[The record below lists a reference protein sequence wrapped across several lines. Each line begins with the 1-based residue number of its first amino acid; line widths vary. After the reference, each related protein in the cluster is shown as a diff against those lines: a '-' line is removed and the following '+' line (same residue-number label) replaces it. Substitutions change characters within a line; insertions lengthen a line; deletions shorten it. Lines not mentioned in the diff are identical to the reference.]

1 MSAGENN
8 CLDQLL
14 CFTAIMRGH
23 GALSIGS
30 LGSLDRS
37 SPCLLRNDR
46 RKLAASGL
54 RRYRN
59 SWLAVNRKTFS
70 DDTVLT
76 SSVTGQHI
84 ICRIRRYVITDDVGR
99 GRKRKWF
106 GCLFT
111 VRWSKGRE
119 RT

>member
-1 MSAGENN
+1 MYSRENS

-14 CFTAIMRGH
+14 CFTSITRGH
-23 GALSIGS
+23 ETLSIGS

-59 SWLAVNRKTFS
+59 SWLAVNGKTFS
-70 DDTVLT
+70 DDTLLT
-76 SSVTGQHI
+76 STVTGQHI
-84 ICRIRRYVITDDVGR
+84 ICRMRRYVITDDVGC
-99 GRKRKWF
+99 GRKRK
-106 GCLFT
+106 
-111 VRWSKGRE
+111 
-119 RT
+119 